1 MGNQSATRLQGDRY
15 QHLYSWYEILRL
27 LDEDSPY
34 AEAWVEHP
42 EAGAADDLTLH
53 PKAGS
58 GVATR
63 FMQVKFHVD
72 HRALYSFDTL
82 LDGTKETAAVLPK
95 LFAAWRK
102 LRAQGE
108 VEVWLVS
115 TWPPAP
121 HPDLGAFLSD
131 SHHLLDDFFSLTDAS
146 YAGEKRSRW
155 RTELQAADDDEILAF
170 SRALRFQLGYS
181 SLRTLEDQVDDRMG
195 RYALKMGPNWRAV
208 AVDEISLRI
217 QAGGGR
223 KRFTRQDVLEI
234 IEARDMK
241 AAVVEQ
247 PAARLWIHGWVRQG
261 FDQQPTVEL
270 NWTGRFNRDE
280 RRIPSPKEWRDEM
293 LPELRRV
300 RDALASTATGKF
312 VDLRGKLPLTA
323 ALAVGAVLPEVA
335 GFKLRV
341 EQPTGGETYL
351 WRSDAPPSAATLEVK
366 YEDGQDGDDLL
377 VGISIVGNGLDDLK
391 SLRVAR
397 DFGSMVYAEPASG
410 TGNTAVTSAGDAA
423 ALATASRDLL
433 RAMRA
438 KYKAKRVHLVL
449 YTPSSFAVFLGQRL
463 NAVGTV
469 VTYERTADGG
479 YQESV
484 TLMTG

>member
-1 MGNQSATRLQGDRY
+1 
-15 QHLYSWYEILRL
+15 
-27 LDEDSPY
+27 
-34 AEAWVEHP
+34 
-42 EAGAADDLTLH
+42 
-53 PKAGS
+53 
-58 GVATR
+58 
-63 FMQVKFHVD
+63 
-72 HRALYSFDTL
+72 
-82 LDGTKETAAVLPK
+82 
-95 LFAAWRK
+95 
-102 LRAQGE
+102 
-108 VEVWLVS
+108 
-115 TWPPAP
+115 
-121 HPDLGAFLSD
+121 
-131 SHHLLDDFFSLTDAS
+131 
-146 YAGEKRSRW
+146 
-155 RTELQAADDDEILAF
+155 
-170 SRALRFQLGYS
+170 
-181 SLRTLEDQVDDRMG
+181 
-195 RYALKMGPNWRAV
+195 
-208 AVDEISLRI
+208 
-217 QAGGGR
+217 
-223 KRFTRQDVLEI
+223 
-234 IEARDMK
+234 
-241 AAVVEQ
+241 
-247 PAARLWIHGWVRQG
+247 
-261 FDQQPTVEL
+261 
-270 NWTGRFNRDE
+270 
-280 RRIPSPKEWRDEM
+280 M